1 MSYDIGPK
9 IGIEGYAEFKKSI
22 KSIDSEIKGFG
33 SELKLVTAM
42 YDENGESM
50 EALTAKN
57 EALQKLYDAQE
68 KKVAELSKVLERSR
82 SEYGEN
88 AEATKKWQKS
98 LTDAKTALQKTVN
111 EMGKNQ
117 KKIDELGESTE
128 ELKES
133 FEDVDDSVSDAKK
146 ALKDLGDSAEKTS
159 GKFDAFKVAAG
170 NLVSDGISAIAG
182 GVSDA
187 VSAFVNLDE
196 TTEEYR
202 AAMGKLNTAFE
213 VAGYSSEVAGEA
225 YEELYKILGDTDTA
239 AEAAQLMASMAKS
252 EQDFAEWTEIAAG
265 VAGTFGD
272 ALPINSLIEAAN
284 ETAKVGK
291 VTGALA
297 DALNWAGINE
307 DEFNEKLAACSS
319 ESARNDLIMNTLT
332 RTYDEASDAFYRNN
346 EQLVQSRENQAK
358 LDEITG
364 RLGESVGEV
373 KNALLEKFGPALT
386 EVAEDAADFIM
397 SLDTEALLENA
408 DRTINGFIREWEKVV
423 NNFKKLVGESRAEIY
438 GTFGSDPSSFGSR
451 GNSIEYEKT
460 LNNNKRDNSAY
471 WSQNYTPPSSSPV
484 YLDGR
489 KVGKILN
496 AANGA
501 YDISAG
507 VDVSMLP

>member
-128 ELKES
+128 ELKDS

-202 AAMGKLNTAFE
+202 AAMGRLNTAFE

-346 EQLVQSRENQAK
+346 EQLV
-358 LDEITG
+358 
-364 RLGESVGEV
+364 
-373 KNALLEKFGPALT
+373 
-386 EVAEDAADFIM
+386 
-397 SLDTEALLENA
+397 EA
-408 DRTINGFIREWEKVV
+408 
-423 NNFKKLVGESRAEIY
+423 
-438 GTFGSDPSSFGSR
+438 
-451 GNSIEYEKT
+451 
-460 LNNNKRDNSAY
+460 
-471 WSQNYTPPSSSPV
+471 
-484 YLDGR
+484 
-489 KVGKILN
+489 
-496 AANGA
+496 
-501 YDISAG
+501 
-507 VDVSMLP
+507 